1 MQGQNSL
8 GQWRQLLGLQ
18 TPKDNLIK
26 LLMEENEQKHTHLAY
41 DTLIDW
47 NVSSFNR

>member
-8 GQWRQLLGLQ
+8 GQWYQLLGLQ

-26 LLMEENEQKHTHLAY
+26 LLVEENKTFGLQYPCRLKC
-41 DTLIDW
+41 
-47 NVSSFNR
+47 